1 MGSETR
7 VLAVD
12 DEVRGVELVARILRR
27 TARVATAASGDE
39 AWERCRREP
48 FDLVISDQ
56 RMPGISGVELLAR
69 VADAFPGTGRILLT
83 GYAETVDAVEAI
95 NRARVHAYL
104 NKPCSPDQLLLT
116 VRAVL
121 ERVAVERDHARLA
134 ARLRERGET
143 AGAATAAGLLD
154 ELADCVASLR
164 RSLGG
169 APGGPAA
176 PGPGGRP
183 IAELLGRT
191 EELVEELRGALRP
204 KPE

>member
-1 MGSETR
+1 MGPGTR

-12 DEVRGVELVARILRR
+12 DEIRGVELVARILRR
-27 TARVATAASGDE
+27 TASVTTAASGDE
-39 AWERCRREP
+39 AWGLCERQP

-69 VADAFPGTGRILLT
+69 IAEAHPGTGRILLT

-104 NKPCSPDQLLLT
+104 NKPCSPDQLLFT

-121 ERVAVERDHARLA
+121 DRVAVEQENARLA
-134 ARLRERGET
+134 SRLR
-143 AGAATAAGLLD
+143 AGSPPATCPSSAVVAD
-154 ELADCVASLR
+154 ELARCLAALR
-164 RSLGG
+164 GELGG
-169 APGGPAA
+169 ADDGAGRLAA
-176 PGPGGRP
+176 
-183 IAELLGRT
+183 LLTRM
-191 EELVEELRGALRP
+191 EELVDELRTGADA